1 MPMPAIDTTATAFFA
16 GLVTSL
22 HCVGMCGPMACA
34 WAGKASS
41 QKPTPF
47 IRDTTLYHAARLLS
61 YTVIGAIAGTIGI
74 MPMQW
79 FQHGPALIL
88 PWLLVG
94 LFIIIAFGL
103 ERWLPKPRFLTMP
116 MARLKLWALRRP
128 PFHRAIIIGL
138 ATPLIPC
145 GPLYL
150 MLGLAVANGSTIG
163 GASFAL
169 AFGFGTLPLLW
180 LMQTQLQWLNLKL
193 TPVRLRQVQRSLALL
208 AVFIMIW
215 RLRGTFT
222 GEPDTSCCHPSL
234 ITGVPQ

>member
-1 MPMPAIDTTATAFFA
+1 MPPIDTTASAFFA

-34 WAGKASS
+34 WAGKSHSSSAS
-41 QKPTPF
+41 TYL
-47 IRDTTLYHAARLLS
+47 RDTSLYHVARLLS
-61 YTVIGAIAGTIGI
+61 YTCIGAIAGTLGI

-79 FQHGPALIL
+79 FQHGPGLLL
-88 PWLLVG
+88 PWLMVG
-94 LFIIIAFGL
+94 LFVVIAFGL
-103 ERWLPKPRFLTMP
+103 ERWLPKPRFLTLP
-116 MARLKLWALRRP
+116 MARLKLWALQQP
-128 PFHRAIIIGL
+128 PLYRAAIIGF

-150 MLGLAVANGSTIG
+150 MFGLAVANGSPAS

-180 LMQTQLQWLNLKL
+180 LVQTQLQWLNLKL
-193 TPVRLRQVQRSLALL
+193 TPTRMRQVQRGLALV
-208 AVFIMIW
+208 AAFIMIW

-222 GEPDTSCCHPSL
+222 GELDADCCHPSL
-234 ITGVPQ
+234 VTGLHE